1 MWIEESWNGL
11 RPAAA
16 EAQQAQRRDRHVH
29 RACLEQAHYLL
40 AASHSSDGLG
50 KSAAVMTL
58 LAISAASRVPI
69 FDPVKEAETERV
81 QLREKVESAKD
92 SRSKPS
98 ERREELC
105 RRRADAETDIAAVT
119 RARALARRVRV
130 LFERPAGAR
139 LNLRVLF
146 GGG

>member
-40 AASHSSDGLG
+40 AASHSSGGLV

-92 SRSKPS
+92 SRSNYRSGAKN
-98 ERREELC
+98 C
-105 RRRADAETDIAAVT
+105 ADAGPTPRPTLQPLLAHAPSLG
-119 RARALARRVRV
+119 ACASFLSAQRAL
-130 LFERPAGAR
+130 G
-139 LNLRVLF
+139 
-146 GGG
+146 